1 MPDDHASSTDP
12 PIVGGARAVPSE
24 KTAALRSVRVLL
36 PLPLPAAL
44 DYLVPDD
51 MALPGPGSF
60 VRVPL
65 GVRSLDGV
73 VWDRA
78 EDELPV
84 ERLKPVIEVLPIPR
98 LQPELHRFVERVA
111 AYTMAPPGSVLRM
124 TMSVAKA
131 LQAPR
136 ARRLCAASPAGLAA
150 LSGAAPAKPLTA
162 ARRRVLEVLQQGLSQ
177 AAAELARAAGCG
189 PGVVRELVACGLVD
203 EHLAPAE
210 PPISAP
216 PDWRLS
222 GPVLSPDQSIAA
234 RRLVDSVV
242 EGGFKV
248 TVLDGVTG
256 GSAGARRSSTRPQ
269 ATSPRMTPGPHA
281 AARAS
286 SPTASGSP

>member
-24 KTAALRSVRVLL
+24 KTAALRRVRVLL

-60 VRVPL
+60 VRMPL

-98 LQPELHRFVERVA
+98 LQPELRRFVERVA
-111 AYTMAPPGSVLRM
+111 AYTMAPPGTVLRM
-124 TMSVAKA
+124 TMSIAAA
-131 LQAPR
+131 LEAPHP
-136 ARRLCAASPAGLAA
+136 RRLCALAGAGIAA
-150 LSGAAPAKPLTA
+150 LSGGQRVTPA
-162 ARRRVLEVLQQGLSQ
+162 RQRVLEALRDGPPL

-189 PGVVRELVACGLVD
+189 PGVVRALVAGGLV
-203 EHLAPAE
+203 EEYLAPAE
-210 PPISAP
+210 PPLPGSP
-216 PDWRLS
+216 NWRLS
-222 GPVLSPDQSIAA
+222 GPPLSFDQSATA
-234 RRLVDSVV
+234 RRLVDA
-242 EGGFKV
+242 V
-248 TVLDGVTG
+248 T
-256 GSAGARRSSTRPQ
+256 
-269 ATSPRMTPGPHA
+269 
-281 AARAS
+281 
-286 SPTASGSP
+286 